1 MTDIMTD
8 IKKLQQNGK
17 EFVPITLAEA
27 VVVNVENLQGYDTL
41 GKTTSGKTTLDKV
54 LNALAA
60 IDYSQQ
66 TAIININNTL
76 KSLKAGFS
84 YQVVNELPTPNVD
97 CLGTIYLVKGSDINQ
112 NKYAEYICIFNNAEY
127 SWEMLGIINSEVDLT
142 GYVTKDDFDAF
153 TAVALTAEDVTDSLG
168 NKVYVNYTIPENLYD
183 T

>member
-1 MTDIMTD
+1 MTD

-27 VVVNVENLQGYDTL
+27 VVVNATNLQGYNKL
-41 GKTTSGKTTLDKV
+41 GITTLDKV
-54 LNALAA
+54 LSALAA
-60 IDYSQQ
+60 VDYNQQ
-66 TAIININNTL
+66 SAITDINNKL

-84 YQVVNELPTPNVD
+84 YQIVNKLPTPNVD
-97 CLGTIYLVKGSDINQ
+97 CLGTIYLVKGSDTNQ

-142 GYVTKDDFDAF
+142 GYVTKNDFDAF
-153 TAVALTAEDVTDSLG
+153 TAIALTAEDVTDSLG
-168 NKVYVNYTIPENLYD
+168 NKVSVDYEIPKNLYD

>member
-1 MTDIMTD
+1 MTD

-41 GKTTSGKTTLDKV
+41 GQTTSGKTTLDKV

-66 TAIININNTL
+66 SAIININNTL

-97 CLGTIYLVKGSDINQ
+97 CLGTIYLVRGSDINQ

-142 GYVTKDDFDAF
+142 GYVTKDDFNAF

-168 NKVYVNYTIPENLYD
+168 NKVSVDYPIPENLYD

>member
-1 MTDIMTD
+1 MTD

-27 VVVNVENLQGYDTL
+27 VVVNAENLQGYDTL
-41 GKTTSGKTTLDKV
+41 GITTLDKV

-60 IDYSQQ
+60 IDYKQQ
-66 TAIININNTL
+66 DAITKINNTL

-84 YQVVNELPTPNVD
+84 YQIVNELPTPNID

-142 GYVTKDDFDAF
+142 GYVTKDDFNAF
-153 TAVALTAEDVTDSLG
+153 TAIALTAEDVTDSSG
-168 NKVYVNYTIPENLYD
+168 NKVSVDYDIPRDLYD
-183 T
+183 A

>member
-1 MTDIMTD
+1 MTD

-27 VVVNVENLQGYDTL
+27 VVVNATNLQGYNKL
-41 GKTTSGKTTLDKV
+41 GITTLDKV

-60 IDYSQQ
+60 VDYNQQ
-66 TAIININNTL
+66 SVITDINNKL

-84 YQVVNELPTPNVD
+84 YQIVDKLPTPNVD

-112 NKYAEYICIFNNAEY
+112 NKYSEYICIFNNAEY

-142 GYVTKDDFDAF
+142 GYVTKNDFDAF

-168 NKVYVNYTIPENLYD
+168 NKVSVDYEIPKNLYD

>member
-1 MTDIMTD
+1 MTD

-41 GKTTSGKTTLDKV
+41 GTTTSGKTTLDKV

-66 TAIININNTL
+66 SAIININNTL

-97 CLGTIYLVKGSDINQ
+97 CLGTIYLVRGSDINQ

-142 GYVTKDDFDAF
+142 GYVTKDDFSAF

-168 NKVYVNYTIPENLYD
+168 NRVSVYYDIPENLYD

>member
-1 MTDIMTD
+1 MTD

-27 VVVNVENLQGYDTL
+27 VVVNAENLQGYNTL
-41 GKTTSGKTTLDKV
+41 GKTTLDKV

-60 IDYSQQ
+60 VDYTQQ
-66 TAIININNTL
+66 TAITEINNTL

-84 YQVVNELPTPNVD
+84 YQIVNELPTPPNVD

-142 GYVTKDDFDAF
+142 GYVTKSDFDAF
-153 TAVALTAEDVTDSLG
+153 TAIALTAEDVTDSLG
-168 NKVYVNYTIPENLYD
+168 HKVSVNYDIPENLYD
-183 T
+183 A

>member
-1 MTDIMTD
+1 MTD

-27 VVVNVENLQGYDTL
+27 VVVNVENLKGYDTL

-66 TAIININNTL
+66 SAIIDINNTL

-97 CLGTIYLVKGSDINQ
+97 CLGTIYLVRGSDINQ

-153 TAVALTAEDVTDSLG
+153 TAVALTAEDVTDSSG
-168 NKVYVNYTIPENLYD
+168 NKVYIDYEIPKNLYD

>member
-1 MTDIMTD
+1 MTD

-41 GKTTSGKTTLDKV
+41 GITTSGKTTLDKV

-60 IDYSQQ
+60 VDYTQQ
-66 TAIININNTL
+66 TAITEINNTL

-84 YQVVNELPTPNVD
+84 YQVVPELPPPGID

-142 GYVTKDDFDAF
+142 GYVTKSDFDAF
-153 TAVALTAEDVTDSLG
+153 TATALTAEDVTDSSG
-168 NKVYVNYTIPENLYD
+168 NKVSVNYTIPNNLYD
-183 T
+183 A

>member
-1 MTDIMTD
+1 MTD

-41 GKTTSGKTTLDKV
+41 GTTTSGKTTLDKV

-66 TAIININNTL
+66 TAITKINNTL

-97 CLGTIYLVKGSDINQ
+97 CLGTIYLVRGSDINQ

-142 GYVTKDDFDAF
+142 GYVTKDDFNAF
-153 TAVALTAEDVTDSLG
+153 TAIALTAEDVTDSLG
-168 NKVYVNYTIPENLYD
+168 NKVSVNYTIPEDLYD
-183 T
+183 A

>member
-1 MTDIMTD
+1 MTD

-27 VVVNVENLQGYDTL
+27 VVVNAENLQGYNTL
-41 GKTTSGKTTLDKV
+41 GKTTLDKV

-60 IDYSQQ
+60 VDYTQQ
-66 TAIININNTL
+66 TAITEINNKL

-84 YQVVNELPTPNVD
+84 YQIVNELPTPSID
-97 CLGTIYLVKGSDINQ
+97 CLGTIYLVSGSDINQ

-142 GYVTKDDFDAF
+142 GYVTKDDFNAF
-153 TAVALTAEDVTDSLG
+153 TAIALTAEDVTDSSG
-168 NKVYVNYTIPENLYD
+168 HSVSVAYDIPRDLYD
-183 T
+183 A

>member
-1 MTDIMTD
+1 MTD

-66 TAIININNTL
+66 SAIIDINNTL

-97 CLGTIYLVKGSDINQ
+97 CLGTIYLVRGSDINQ

-142 GYVTKDDFDAF
+142 GYVTKEDFNAF
-153 TAVALTAEDVTDSLG
+153 TAVALTAEDVTDSSG
-168 NKVYVNYTIPENLYD
+168 NRVSVDYDIPRNLYD
-183 T
+183 A

>member
-1 MTDIMTD
+1 MTD

-27 VVVNVENLQGYDTL
+27 VVVNAENLQGYNTL
-41 GKTTSGKTTLDKV
+41 GKTTLDKV
-54 LNALAA
+54 LKALAA
-60 IDYSQQ
+60 VDYTQQ
-66 TAIININNTL
+66 AAITEINNTL

-84 YQVVNELPTPNVD
+84 YQIVNKLPTPSID

-142 GYVTKDDFDAF
+142 GYVTKNDFDAF
-153 TAVALTAEDVTDSLG
+153 TAIALTAEDVTDSSG
-168 NKVYVNYTIPENLYD
+168 HSVSVAYDIPKDLYD
-183 T
+183 A

>member
-1 MTDIMTD
+1 MTD

-27 VVVNVENLQGYDTL
+27 VVVNAENLQGYNIL
-41 GKTTSGKTTLDKV
+41 KTTTLDKV
-54 LNALAA
+54 LKALAVV
-60 IDYSQQ
+60 DNSQQ
-66 TAIININNTL
+66 DAITKINNTL

-84 YQVVNELPTPNVD
+84 YQIVNELPTPNVD

-142 GYVTKDDFDAF
+142 GYVTKNDFDAF
-153 TAVALTAEDVTDSLG
+153 TAIALTAEDVTDSLG
-168 NKVYVNYTIPENLYD
+168 NSVSVAYDIPKDLYD
-183 T
+183 A

>member
-1 MTDIMTD
+1 MTD

-27 VVVNVENLQGYDTL
+27 VVVNVKNLQGYDTL

-54 LNALAA
+54 LKALAA
-60 IDYSQQ
+60 VDYNQQ
-66 TAIININNTL
+66 TAITEINNKL
-76 KSLKAGFS
+76 KSLKADFS
-84 YQVVNELPTPNVD
+84 YQIVNELPTPSID
-97 CLGTIYLVKGSDINQ
+97 CLGTIYLVRGSDINQ

-142 GYVTKDDFDAF
+142 GYVTKNDFDAF
-153 TAVALTAEDVTDSLG
+153 TAIALTAEDVTDSSG
-168 NKVYVNYTIPENLYD
+168 HSVSVNYTIPENLYD

>member
-1 MTDIMTD
+1 MTD

-27 VVVNVENLQGYDTL
+27 VVVNATNLQGYNTL
-41 GKTTSGKTTLDKV
+41 GITTLDRV

-60 IDYSQQ
+60 VDYSQQ
-66 TAIININNTL
+66 SAITEINNTL
-76 KSLKAGFS
+76 KSLQAGFS
-84 YQVVNELPTPNVD
+84 YQIVPELPTPNVD

-142 GYVTKDDFDAF
+142 GYVTKNDFDTFKAI
-153 TAVALTAEDVTDSLG
+153 ALTAEDVTDSLG
-168 NKVYVNYTIPENLYD
+168 NKVSINYTIPEDLYD
-183 T
+183 A

>member
-1 MTDIMTD
+1 MTD

-66 TAIININNTL
+66 SAIIDINNTL

-97 CLGTIYLVKGSDINQ
+97 CLGTIYLVRGSDINQ

-142 GYVTKDDFDAF
+142 GYVTKDDFNAF

-168 NKVYVNYTIPENLYD
+168 NKVSVDYPIPENLYD

>member
-1 MTDIMTD
+1 MTDTKTD

-27 VVVNVENLQGYDTL
+27 VVVNTANLWGYNTL
-41 GKTTSGKTTLDKV
+41 EITTLDKV
-54 LNALAA
+54 LKALATVDYNQQEA
-60 IDYSQQ
+60 I
-66 TAIININNTL
+66 TKINNTL

-84 YQVVNELPTPNVD
+84 YQIVDKLPTPNVD

-142 GYVTKDDFDAF
+142 GYVTKDNFDAF

-168 NKVYVNYTIPENLYD
+168 NKVSVNYTIPEDLYD
-183 T
+183 A

>member
-1 MTDIMTD
+1 MTD

-27 VVVNVENLQGYDTL
+27 VVVNATNLQGYSTL
-41 GKTTSGKTTLDKV
+41 GITTLDKV

-60 IDYSQQ
+60 IDYTQQ
-66 TAIININNTL
+66 TAITDINNKL

-84 YQVVNELPTPNVD
+84 YQIVDKLPTPNID

-127 SWEMLGIINSEVDLT
+127 SWEMLGIISSGVDLN
-142 GYVTKDDFDAF
+142 GYVTKNEFNSF
-153 TAVALTAEDVTDSLG
+153 TAIALTAEDVTDSLG
-168 NKVYVNYTIPENLYD
+168 NKVSVDYEIPKDLYD
-183 T
+183 A

>member
-1 MTDIMTD
+1 MTD

-27 VVVNVENLQGYDTL
+27 VVVNAENLQGYDTL
-41 GKTTSGKTTLDKV
+41 GITTLDRV
-54 LNALAA
+54 LNALAT
-60 IDYSQQ
+60 IDYTQQ
-66 TAIININNTL
+66 TAITEINNKL

-84 YQVVNELPTPNVD
+84 YQIVNKLPTASID
-97 CLGTIYLVKGSDINQ
+97 CLGTIYLIKGSDINQ

-153 TAVALTAEDVTDSLG
+153 TAIALTAEDVTDSSG
-168 NKVYVNYTIPENLYD
+168 HSVSVAYDIPKDLYD
-183 T
+183 A

>member
-1 MTDIMTD
+1 MID

-27 VVVNVENLQGYDTL
+27 VVVNVENLQGYNTL
-41 GKTTSGKTTLDKV
+41 GTTTSGKTTLDKV

-60 IDYSQQ
+60 VDYTQQ
-66 TAIININNTL
+66 TAITEINNTL

-97 CLGTIYLVKGSDINQ
+97 CLGTIYLVRGSDINQ

-142 GYVTKDDFDAF
+142 GYVTKDDFNAF

-168 NKVYVNYTIPENLYD
+168 NKVSVNYTIPEDLYD
-183 T
+183 A

>member
-1 MTDIMTD
+1 MTD

-27 VVVNVENLQGYDTL
+27 VVVNAENLQGYDTL
-41 GKTTSGKTTLDKV
+41 GKTTLDKV
-54 LNALAA
+54 LKALAA
-60 IDYSQQ
+60 VDYTQQ
-66 TAIININNTL
+66 TAITEINNKL

-84 YQVVNELPTPNVD
+84 YQIVNKLPTPNVD
-97 CLGTIYLVKGSDINQ
+97 CLGTIYLVRGSDINQ

-142 GYVTKDDFDAF
+142 GYVTKDDFNAF
-153 TAVALTAEDVTDSLG
+153 TAIALTAEDVTDSLG
-168 NKVYVNYTIPENLYD
+168 NRVSVNYTIPENLYD

>member
-1 MTDIMTD
+1 MID

-27 VVVNVENLQGYDTL
+27 VVVNVENLQGYNTL
-41 GKTTSGKTTLDKV
+41 GTTTSGKTTLDKV

-60 IDYSQQ
+60 VDYTQQ
-66 TAIININNTL
+66 TAITEINNTL

-97 CLGTIYLVKGSDINQ
+97 CLGTIYLVRGSDINQ

-142 GYVTKDDFDAF
+142 GYVTKNDFDAF
-153 TAVALTAEDVTDSLG
+153 TAIALTAEDVTDSLG
-168 NKVYVNYTIPENLYD
+168 NKVSVNYTIPENLYD
-183 T
+183 A

>member
-1 MTDIMTD
+1 MTD

-27 VVVNVENLQGYDTL
+27 VVVNAENLQGYNIL
-41 GKTTSGKTTLDKV
+41 KTTTLDKV
-54 LNALAA
+54 LKALAA
-60 IDYSQQ
+60 VDSSQQ
-66 TAIININNTL
+66 DAITKINNTL

-84 YQVVNELPTPNVD
+84 YQIVNELPTPSID

-142 GYVTKDDFDAF
+142 GYVTKNDFNAF
-153 TAVALTAEDVTDSLG
+153 TAIALTAEDVTDSSG
-168 NKVYVNYTIPENLYD
+168 HSVSVAYDIPKDLYD
-183 T
+183 A